1 MSNVTPIIGLII
13 GVLLLFF
20 GYKLQ
25 KWMVILGWFLLGY
38 MLGGYIGGMFTEG
51 TILLIIQIGCGLL
64 LAGGGWKLE
73 KIALCVAIAYYTY
86 CVLVPYNFSFFPE
99 HLYNVA
105 TIIGISIIV
114 GIVAV
119 RFIRPILILVTA
131 FYGATMIVQYLPNF
145 VSLSGNILTYG
156 FYVLIII
163 GAIVQGK
170 TN

>member
-1 MSNVTPIIGLII
+1 MDSITPIIGIII
-13 GVLLLFF
+13 GVLLLFL

-25 KWMVILGWFLLGY
+25 KWIVILGWFLLGY

-51 TILLIIQIGCGLL
+51 TILLLIQLGCGLL

-73 KIALCVAIAYYTY
+73 KIALCVAIAYYAY
-86 CVLVPYNFSFFPE
+86 CVLVPYNINIFPE

-105 TIIGISIIV
+105 FIIGVSIII

-119 RFIRPILILVTA
+119 RFIKPILILVTC

-145 VSLSGNILTYG
+145 VSIQSNILTIG

>member
-1 MSNVTPIIGLII
+1 MDSITPIVGLII

-25 KWMVILGWFLLGY
+25 KWIVILGWFLLGY
-38 MLGGYIGGMFTEG
+38 MLGGYIGGMFTSG
-51 TILLIIQIGCGLL
+51 TIFLIIQIGCGLL

-86 CVLVPYNFSFFPE
+86 CVLVPYNFSFFSE
-99 HLYNVA
+99 ALYNTA

-114 GIVAV
+114 GIIAV
-119 RFIRPILILVTA
+119 RFIKPILILVTA

>member
-1 MSNVTPIIGLII
+1 MDSITPIAGLII

-25 KWMVILGWFLLGY
+25 KWIVILGWFLLGY
-38 MLGGYIGGMFTEG
+38 MLGGYIGGLFTSG
-51 TILLIIQIGCGLL
+51 TILLLIQIGCGLL

-73 KIALCVAIAYYTY
+73 KIALCVAIAYYAY
-86 CVLVPYNFSFFPE
+86 CVLVPYNISIFPE
-99 HLYNVA
+99 HIYNLA
-105 TIIGISIIV
+105 LIIGISIII

-119 RFIRPILILVTA
+119 RFIKPILILVTA
-131 FYGATMIVQYLPNF
+131 FYGATMIVQYLPTYISIPSNY
-145 VSLSGNILTYG
+145 LTIG
-156 FYVLIII
+156 FYVLIVI